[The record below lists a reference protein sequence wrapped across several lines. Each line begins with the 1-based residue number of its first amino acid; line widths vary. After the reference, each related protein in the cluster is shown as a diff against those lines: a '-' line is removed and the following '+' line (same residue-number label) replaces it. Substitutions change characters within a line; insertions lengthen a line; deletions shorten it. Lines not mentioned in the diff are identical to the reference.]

1 MAASS
6 SIWRG
11 VRYAFGRGL
20 DPRKKDG
27 VRAHPFVFVFGLL
40 LHLSIAA
47 SGGALVIALWHVQA
61 PPIVRFVLLGLQAA
75 GIGSGLALV
84 ARRMREPVLQAISVP
99 DDYISALLVL
109 AFVATA
115 GASLL
120 TSHALM
126 PLYGATVALALY
138 APFGKIR
145 HCVLF
150 FVTRAKFG
158 AFIGTRGVL
167 IDRSHG

>member
-27 VRAHPFVFVFGLL
+27 VRAHPFAFVFGVL
-40 LHLSIAA
+40 LHASIAA
-47 SGGALVIALWHVQA
+47 ALASLLLSILHLAPVPTLRILLLAVLGVGIVSGAALV
-61 PPIVRFVLLGLQAA
+61 G
-75 GIGSGLALV
+75 
-84 ARRMREPVLQAISVP
+84 RRLRDPVLQAISVS
-99 DDYISALLVL
+99 DDYLSALLVL
-109 AFVATA
+109 VFVAAAGVSLVTPA
-115 GASLL
+115 GAN
-120 TSHALM
+120 ALY
-126 PLYGATVALALY
+126 LSTAALVLY

-150 FVTRAKFG
+150 FVTRARFG
-158 AFIGTRGVL
+158 AFIGSRGVL
-167 IDRSHG
+167 IQRPHR